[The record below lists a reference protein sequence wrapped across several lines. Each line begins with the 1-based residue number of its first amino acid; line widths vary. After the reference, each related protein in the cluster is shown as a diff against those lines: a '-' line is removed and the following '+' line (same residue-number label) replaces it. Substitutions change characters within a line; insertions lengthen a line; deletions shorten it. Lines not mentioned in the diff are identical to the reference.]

1 MKTIKNVEKF
11 REDLYDA
18 IIDGNSYDFAEAR
31 AACTYKDSHKEFV
44 ERHSSLTTE
53 LPLYDEN
60 ENGDMVVVSIPYP
73 MRFNGTSLYMTVDED
88 GVDFWVSTEDY
99 FVRHTSIYVSMY
111 QKKMGFIVAV
121 ANEATKLAEKFKKE
135 EK

>member
-31 AACTYKDSHKEFV
+31 AVCIYKDSHKEFV
-44 ERHSSLTTE
+44 ERHQSLTSE

-73 MRFNGTSLYMTVDED
+73 MHFNGTSLYMTVDED
-88 GVDFWVSTEDY
+88 GVDFWVSIEGY
-99 FVRHTSIYVSMY
+99 FVRHTSIHVSMY